1 MSLRSER
8 ILLFCMF
15 AVAAAVRINNAFLYP
30 GIRGYDGF
38 AHFVYVWFLS
48 ETGRVPL
55 ATTGWSFFHPPLYY
69 ALMAAM
75 WKGLAGVDALVRL
88 NIATVVMSLLTLTH
102 AAVSYA
108 IVRRCF
114 PEDRVVRLL
123 APGLMLF
130 LPVHI
135 YSAPFLGN
143 EGLNAV
149 LCSLSLW
156 AVLRTLERNS
166 FFWAVTLGVCL
177 GLAMLTKF
185 SSLAVVAGALG
196 ALGARCLVRGNWKR
210 DGTLLAVAAS
220 TMLVVCG
227 WYYVRN
233 IQVYGTP
240 FKLSRDE
247 FMVQHVER
255 IQTKGAR
262 GIGEYLLFDP
272 VILYRPMWPRELPLA
287 GELPPDIERSTLR
300 EAVWTG
306 MYANT
311 WFDGFGGWIL
321 PFVTDSELARR
332 LGQILLTLGMV
343 PTLLIITGLA
353 TAIVRTGR
361 EGWDDARV
369 AMLLTFSTMIV
380 IFVQGTRTAPLH
392 AAIKATYFMPIT
404 LIFSYWLALGLS
416 AFRSW
421 RPNWRPAVVTVC
433 CIQAVIGTVTFWH
446 GLLFPTMD
454 LRANVPGNFP
464 WQNMYGI
471 IYYAAGDRDSAR
483 ELFESAAARN
493 YHLAWEN
500 LAAMALEEKRPLEA
514 LYSLRRAARLQ
525 PRQSFGTPEDR
536 RRYDQ
541 LTRAEYL
548 NSMAVMYYDLGWLEE
563 ARKAANDAVVDD
575 SQLPEAQYDLAVIQL
590 ATALASPPR
599 AEALRAMLLEN
610 ADRRLQQA
618 LALDPGFWE
627 VEAMRSTVAALRG
640 DCTAAEAA
648 AAKAVDTRGTTSR
661 LYPAETGPGIPH
673 AAAIDRRRYISPP
686 REIVDAGRSRC
697 PAPGSP
703 AA

>member
-1 MSLRSER
+1 MSPRTER

-38 AHFVYVWFLS
+38 AHFIYIWFLS

-55 ATTGWSFFHPPLYY
+55 ATTGWSFFHPPFYY

-88 NIATVVMSLLTLTH
+88 NIATAVMSLLTLTH
-102 AAVSYA
+102 AAVSYV

-114 PEDRVVRLL
+114 PDDRVIRLL

-149 LCSLSLW
+149 LCSLALW
-156 AVLRTLERNS
+156 AVLRTLEKRS
-166 FFWAVTLGVCL
+166 FLWAVILGICL

-185 SSLAVVAGALG
+185 SSLAVVAGAFGTL
-196 ALGARCLVRGNWKR
+196 ALRCLVRGDWKR
-210 DGTLLAVAAS
+210 DGSLLAVAAS

-233 IQVYGTP
+233 LQVYGTP

-247 FMVQHVER
+247 FMVQHVEH

-262 GIGEYLLFDP
+262 GIAEYLLFDP
-272 VILYRPMWPRELPLA
+272 LILYRPMWPRGLPLA
-287 GELPPDIERSTLR
+287 GELPPDIERSTVR

-332 LGQILLTLGMV
+332 LGQILLTLGIV
-343 PTLLIITGLA
+343 PTWLIIAGLA
-353 TAIVRTGR
+353 TAIVRTGTK
-361 EGWDDARV
+361 GWDDARV
-369 AMLLTFSTMIV
+369 TMLLTFSTMIV
-380 IFVQGTRTAPLH
+380 IFIQGTRTAPLH

-421 RPNWRPAVVTVC
+421 RPRWRPVVVTVC
-433 CIQAVIGTVTFWH
+433 CLQAVIATVTFWQ
-446 GLLFPTMD
+446 GLLFPVSD
-454 LRANVPGNFP
+454 LRVDSPGNTP
-464 WQNMYGI
+464 WRNMYGI

-483 ELFESAAARN
+483 ELFEGGAARN

-525 PRQSFGTPEDR
+525 PRQVFGTPEDR
-536 RRYDQ
+536 QRYNQ

-548 NSMAVMYYDLGWLEE
+548 NSMAVMYYELGWLEE
-563 ARKAANDAVVDD
+563 ARKAAGDAAVDD
-575 SQLPEAQYDLAVIQL
+575 PGLPEAQYDLAVLQL
-590 ATALASPPR
+590 AAALEAPPR
-599 AEALRAMLLEN
+599 AEALRAMLIEN

-627 VEAMRSTVAALRG
+627 VEAMRGTAAALLG
-640 DCTAAEAA
+640 DCDAAQAA
-648 AAKAVDTRGTTSR
+648 AAKAASTRATTPR

-673 AAAIDRRRYISPP
+673 AAAIDRRRHISPP
-686 REIVDAGRSRC
+686 SEIIDAARSRC
-697 PAPGSP
+697 PATGSP